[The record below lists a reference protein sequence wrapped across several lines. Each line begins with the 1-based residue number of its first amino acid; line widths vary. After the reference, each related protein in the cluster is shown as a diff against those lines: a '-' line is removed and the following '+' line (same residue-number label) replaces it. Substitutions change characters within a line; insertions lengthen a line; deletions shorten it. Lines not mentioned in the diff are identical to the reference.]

1 MSTSLLYHVFGVRT
15 YHYLRTEYHGGEV
28 FLHVE
33 KKPSKQRCKAC
44 GSRRFIWQGR
54 ITRSLRTVPIGSHP
68 VHLVLHLHRLECSD
82 CSALLQEKLDVAD
95 PRKTYTRAFARL
107 VVELSR
113 YMTISALAQYLR
125 VGWDLIKS
133 ILTNHLQRRFKTE
146 QRRRLRRLKYI
157 GIDEFAVRKGHKY
170 MTVVVDLQTGHVVF
184 VADGRDHKCL
194 KPFFEM
200 LARLKVQLS
209 AISIDM
215 SPAYIK
221 AVELYTE
228 DVPIIHDRFHIVAM
242 MNDVVDELRRKE
254 RKHYPKEQYKRLKD
268 GRYLLK
274 TNPENLDDDET
285 ERLNGLLEEFPVMAL
300 VYRCKEQLRSFYH
313 QSSVTEAA
321 KVFDQWLVE
330 VARIGLKPL
339 KTLARTLKG
348 RRQQMEGWYAHPIS
362 NGRVE
367 GLNNKIKMFKRS
379 IFSFRD
385 RDFFKL
391 RLFFLDG
398 LGVRSAH
405 M

>member
-1 MSTSLLYHVFGVRT
+1 LTSDT
-15 YHYLRTEYHGGEV
+15 
-28 FLHVE
+28 
-33 KKPSKQRCKAC
+33 
-44 GSRRFIWQGR
+44 
-54 ITRSLRTVPIGSHP
+54 
-68 VHLVLHLHRLECSD
+68 
-82 CSALLQEKLDVAD
+82 
-95 PRKTYTRAFARL
+95 FARL

-125 VGWDLIKS
+125 VGWELIKS

-313 QSSVTEAA
+313 QPSVAEAI

-330 VARIGLKPL
+330 VARLGLKPL

-348 RRQQMEGWYAHPIS
+348 RRQQMEGWYVHPIS

-379 IFSFRD
+379 I
-385 RDFFKL
+385 
-391 RLFFLDG
+391 
-398 LGVRSAH
+398 
-405 M
+405 